1 MLLPRTRCMFPASS
15 QHKLYLADFSNLSFT
30 FTCHRFSFVI
40 RSVLHMLKLFPIGK
54 LHTSGRTTWSCNGI
68 LNSSQM
74 EMLNV
79 YIVVSMHIQKY
90 DLTLFDS
97 KLTFKKNETTKIK
110 FKQMLSSNQNQ
121 EENQTTQQFYSCKC
135 LKCIF
140 SILSLFHYNCTYRM
154 CIIGI

>member
-1 MLLPRTRCMFPASS
+1 MLLPRTSCTFPASS

-40 RSVLHMLKLFPIGK
+40 RSVLHRLKLFPIGK

-68 LNSSQM
+68 LNPSQM

-79 YIVVSMHIQKY
+79 YIVSMHIQKY
-90 DLTLFDS
+90 DLILSNS
-97 KLTFKKNETTKIK
+97 KLTKKKNETTKIK

-121 EENQTTQQFYSCKC
+121 EENYTT
-135 LKCIF
+135 
-140 SILSLFHYNCTYRM
+140 
-154 CIIGI
+154 

>member
-1 MLLPRTRCMFPASS
+1 MPNTIKATKSNIKTLIGNVPVYLKCPISNIIDVVQRVKLKKTAMLLPRTRCMFPATS

-40 RSVLHMLKLFPIGK
+40 RSVLHRLKLFPIGK

-68 LNSSQM
+68 LNSSLM

-90 DLTLFDS
+90 DLILFNS
-97 KLTFKKNETTKIK
+97 KLTLNKK
-110 FKQMLSSNQNQ
+110 
-121 EENQTTQQFYSCKC
+121 
-135 LKCIF
+135 
-140 SILSLFHYNCTYRM
+140 
-154 CIIGI
+154 

>member
-1 MLLPRTRCMFPASS
+1 MPQIFFCN
-15 QHKLYLADFSNLSFT
+15 K
-30 FTCHRFSFVI
+30 I
-40 RSVLHMLKLFPIGK
+40 SVLHRLKLFPIGK

-121 EENQTTQQFYSCKC
+121 EEN
-135 LKCIF
+135 
-140 SILSLFHYNCTYRM
+140 
-154 CIIGI
+154 